1 MIAKIRLPA
10 RRVPTGDAGHHRKGR
25 NAVRWPVLD
34 VVAMGFKVPVPPRQP
49 RLTKT
54 WINTGQMIQ

>member
-1 MIAKIRLPA
+1 
-10 RRVPTGDAGHHRKGR
+10 
-25 NAVRWPVLD
+25 
-34 VVAMGFKVPVPPRQP
+34 MGFKVPVPPRQP